1 MNTPTMKDSVV
12 LVTGGGRGIGR
23 AMALAFAQAGADV
36 AMCSRN
42 QAEVDGVAGEI
53 KKLGRRVLA
62 IQADVSKKPEVD
74 AMVKRATSEF
84 GHIDVLI
91 NNAGILFLG
100 TLAETEEDIWD
111 NVIDVNLK
119 SCYLCSRAV
128 APGMTARKKGNIINV
143 SSIAGF
149 KAWPGQLVYGV
160 SKAGVVMLTRE
171 LARELGHYGI
181 RVNAI
186 APGTTYTRM
195 NEPQSND
202 PEFTRQRLPNVPLGR
217 LGEPEDMV
225 GAALFLAS
233 DAASWIT
240 GQTIAIDGGYLA

>member
-1 MNTPTMKDSVV
+1 
-12 LVTGGGRGIGR
+12 
-23 AMALAFAQAGADV
+23 
-36 AMCSRN
+36 
-42 QAEVDGVAGEI
+42 
-53 KKLGRRVLA
+53 
-62 IQADVSKKPEVD
+62 
-74 AMVKRATSEF
+74 MVKKAIAKF
-84 GHIDVLI
+84 GQIDVLI
-91 NNAGILFLG
+91 NNAGVLFLG
-100 TLAETEEDIWD
+100 TLAETEEVIWD

-128 APGMTARKKGNIINV
+128 APGMIARKQGNIINV

-160 SKAGVVMLTRE
+160 SKAGVAMLTRE
-171 LARELGHYGI
+171 LARELGPYGI

-202 PEFTRQRLPNVPLGR
+202 PEFTRRRLPNVPLGR

-233 DAASWIT
+233 DAANWIT